1 MSKQLSSTIALT
13 AGETPSNGPTS
24 SLFMFEPTTV
34 ELGQESL
41 PAEWVLS
48 GSPAPRGKVLAR
60 SKDWTTSV
68 VVWECS
74 AGSFRWHYAREET
87 IFVIS
92 GAAFMLKE
100 NGEERRFGPGEVG
113 YFPAGTTCTWRVD
126 DHIRKVAVVRE
137 TMWSPLGMAVK
148 AWKKLL
154 RMAGLSGK
162 SPL

>member
-1 MSKQLSSTIALT
+1 MSKELSSTIAI
-13 AGETPSNGPTS
+13 AGGETTHNGPTS
-24 SLFMFEPTTV
+24 SLLIFEPTVV
-34 ELGQESL
+34 ELVPETI
-41 PAEWVLS
+41 PAGWVLS
-48 GSPAPRGKVLAR
+48 GSPSPRGRVLAR
-60 SKDWTTSV
+60 SKDWTASV

-92 GAAFMLKE
+92 GAAFLLKE

-126 DHIRKVAVVRE
+126 DHIRKVAVLRE
-137 TMWSPLGMAVK
+137 TMWSPLGIAVK

-154 RMAGLSGK
+154 RTAGLSGK
-162 SPL
+162 SAL